1 MSKLQSRDEIA
12 FRTFS
17 LVALTILTL
26 LAFMPFLLIIV
37 SSLTQEESLVSYGYS
52 FLPKRWSVD
61 SYIYMMQQAKV
72 IFRAYLVSVG
82 VTAVGTSVSLLVTS
96 MLAYPMSRQDFKY
109 RNVFAFFVFFTML
122 FTGGI
127 VPSYM
132 MWTRIFHINNSYFAL
147 LLPNYLVSAF
157 NVLLVRNYYK
167 NNVPAALIE
176 SAQIDGAS
184 ELRTFFRI
192 MLPLSI
198 PVSVTIGLFTG
209 LAYWNDWINAL
220 YYIDQPEY
228 YGIQNLLIRM
238 MNNIQFLAS
247 ARGSQLT
254 TGKVISLP
262 TNGIRMAMAVVG
274 ILPIL
279 VTFPFLQ
286 KYLIKGVIVG
296 AIKG

>member
-17 LVALTILTL
+17 LFALTILTL
-26 LAFMPFLLIIV
+26 MAFMPFVLIII
-37 SSLTQEESLVSYGYS
+37 SSLTQEESLVKNGYS
-52 FLPKRWSVD
+52 YFPKKWSFD

-109 RNVFAFFVFFTML
+109 RNVLAFFVFFTML

-127 VPSYM
+127 VPAYM

-167 NNVPAALIE
+167 NNVPTALIE

>member
-17 LVALTILTL
+17 LFALTILTL
-26 LAFMPFLLIIV
+26 MAFMPFVLIIV
-37 SSLTQEESLVSYGYS
+37 SSLTQEESLVSNGYS
-52 FLPKRWSVD
+52 YFPKKWSID

-82 VTAVGTSVSLLVTS
+82 VTTVGTSVSLLVTS
-96 MLAYPMSRQDFKY
+96 MLAYPISRQDFKY
-109 RNVFAFFVFFTML
+109 RNVLAFFVFFTML

-127 VPSYM
+127 VPAYM

-167 NNVPAALIE
+167 NNVPTALIE

-296 AIKG
+296 AVKG